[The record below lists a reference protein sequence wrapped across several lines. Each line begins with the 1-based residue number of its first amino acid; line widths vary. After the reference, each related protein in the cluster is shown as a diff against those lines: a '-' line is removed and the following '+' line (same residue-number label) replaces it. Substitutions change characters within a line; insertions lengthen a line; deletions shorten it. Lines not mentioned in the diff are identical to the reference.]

1 VFRVRVIN
9 VYSLPWQYDGT
20 SSRNPTE
27 ELKLG
32 NLREHYELYRDQLP
46 RLLPDSFFGGR
57 RCVENLKIE
66 GLDTHDKN
74 EAVLFA
80 LPSNQVVLAVV
91 LTFETASLDSV
102 AAVLDKGIEGRFLVD
117 DKGMVAHL
125 EGFPFDPENIKRRWR
140 RVGKGG
146 LLPERHQLVFVN
158 PLGDGPDPGPD
169 EATIERLVY
178 RRSRPYSK
186 EFASRQEPGQLNETI
201 DGRVTRGVVTTYAS
215 LLYGHQHEVEDSIYL
230 STVHAV
236 GTASIFR
243 QIWHDSYR
251 QVREFRMKG
260 QAQVVGEQTRD
271 ALEELADN
279 LGNLEFDL
287 TFSVEFP
294 LMRIETFHT
303 ALYEAMDLSGQ
314 ARALSQMFSQL
325 GGSLRSEIT
334 AIDVRER
341 RRDEG
346 RQKWNAFAAGVL
358 SLVGVSVGFVIAF
371 FGINAKEVPSTPA
384 VSMWDS
390 RFARV
395 YLVAGLFALVPVFFI
410 LFPYLREWARR
421 RETRAG
427 WTGLGA
433 LLVGGTI
440 IALAKLVDARSG
452 RTLVG
457 DAMLTS
463 VGVLGLLI
471 GLSLA
476 LLGLQNILR
485 RLRGSP

>member
-1 VFRVRVIN
+1 MNHVRVIN
-9 VYSLPWQYDGT
+9 VYSLPWQYDGI

-27 ELKLG
+27 ELELG
-32 NLREHYELYRDQLP
+32 NLRDHYELYRDQLP
-46 RLLPDSFFGGR
+46 RLLPDDFFGGR
-57 RCVENLKIE
+57 RCVENLGI
-66 GLDTHDKN
+66 DSPIRFDKC

-80 LPSNQVVLAVV
+80 LPSDQVVLAVV
-91 LTFETASLDSV
+91 LEFDTSSLDET
-102 AAVLDKGIEGRFLVD
+102 AAVLDLGIEGKFQVD
-117 DKGMVAHL
+117 GKDLATHL
-125 EGFPFDPENIKRRWR
+125 EDFPYHRGDVKRWR
-140 RVGKGG
+140 ESGKGG
-146 LLPERHQLVFVN
+146 LLPERHQLIFVR
-158 PLGDGPDPGPD
+158 PDDDGPDD
-169 EATIERLVY
+169 DTVERLVY

-186 EFASRQEPGQLNETI
+186 EFARRQEPEQLNETI
-201 DGRVTRGVVTTYAS
+201 DGRVTRGVVTTYVS
-215 LLYGHQHEVEDSIYL
+215 LLYGHQYEVEDSIYL

-251 QVREFRMKG
+251 QVREFRLKG
-260 QAQVVGEQTRD
+260 QAQVVGQQTRD

-303 ALYEAMDLSGQ
+303 ALYETMDLSGQ

-325 GGSLRSEIT
+325 GGSLKSEIT

-371 FGINAKEVPSTPA
+371 LGINAKEVPNAPA

-390 RFARV
+390 RFATV
-395 YLVAGLFALVPVFFI
+395 YLVAGLIALVPVFFI
-410 LFPYLREWARR
+410 LFPYLREWGRPRVKVAR
-421 RETRAG
+421 
-427 WTGLGA
+427 WTGVGA
-433 LLVGGTI
+433 LAAGAVI
-440 IALAKLVDARSG
+440 IGVAKLVDARSG
-452 RTLVG
+452 HTLVL
-457 DAMLTS
+457 DAVLTS
-463 VGVLGLLI
+463 IGVLGLLI

-476 LLGLQNILR
+476 WSSLR
-485 RLRGSP
+485 PRRRPA